1 MRLILLLM
9 LMSICAGC
17 CETCGHSTHG
27 HRPAS
32 SSGSVDIQ
40 PLQRVST
47 GLLAMKHSVQGQE
60 AAVSEGDLEALLD
73 DMDWMLRATRLSKSD
88 IDSIAAVKQPKFVRQ
103 FMLQVEQAQ
112 ALYASNRFGSFRK
125 GAHSAVR
132 IRIDAVIQQLRDMS
146 LGEWSKR
153 ILQST

>member
-1 MRLILLLM
+1 
-9 LMSICAGC
+9 
-17 CETCGHSTHG
+17 
-27 HRPAS
+27 
-32 SSGSVDIQ
+32 
-40 PLQRVST
+40 
-47 GLLAMKHSVQGQE
+47 MKHSVQGQE

-112 ALYASNRFGSFRK
+112 ALYASNRFGSFRQ
-125 GAHSAVR
+125 GAPSAVR